1 MGKLK
6 DEVQSHAAIPENPK
20 NSRDITTKKKKKKK
34 KKTFALKI
42 VAKCKL
48 KEEKKMYMIR
58 DFSS

>member
-20 NSRDITTKKKKKKK
+20 NSRDVTTK
-34 KKTFALKI
+34 KKTFALKR

>member
-34 KKTFALKI
+34 TFALKI